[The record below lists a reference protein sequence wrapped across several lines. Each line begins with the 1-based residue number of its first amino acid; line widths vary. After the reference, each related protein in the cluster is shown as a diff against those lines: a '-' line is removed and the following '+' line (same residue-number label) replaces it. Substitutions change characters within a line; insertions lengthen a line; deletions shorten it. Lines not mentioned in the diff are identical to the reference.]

1 MQIKVLKTVIAAA
14 NEVGN
19 FSKEYKEGETY
30 EIFDELAQV
39 FINEKWG
46 VLENSE
52 EKAFDETLENK
63 AIQVAPENKFFRK
76 KVKKETEE
84 ISENKEIEEE
94 K

>member
-1 MQIKVLKTVIAAA
+1 MQIKVLKTTNAAS
-14 NEVGN
+14 NQIGN

-46 VLENSE
+46 VLVSE

-63 AIQVAPENKFFRK
+63 AIQKAPENKLFGK
-76 KVKKETEE
+76 KQKKIEVASET
-84 ISENKEIEEE
+84 KEIEEE